1 MRPRRPLRSAL
12 LVVGLAALAVAG
24 GAQAKSFSLPQADVF
39 VQVAPDGSL
48 NVDEHITYSFSGP
61 FRGGYRE
68 IPLRSGESIDNV
80 GVSENGRA
88 YRSGGCTE
96 LGCADA
102 PGTYGAARDGSSVR
116 IVWHYQANSEIRT
129 FQVHYRLKGV
139 AVAYDDVVDVDLEV
153 WGSEWKEQLGRLAA
167 TESAPGKIL
176 RAWGHPVYVRGDVQ
190 LLGKKVLLR
199 ALNVPA
205 GQFVEL
211 RTVIPRS
218 AFTSTAGMR
227 VVSGTGLDQIV
238 KEETASAAT
247 FAKDKQR
254 IDHAKEHPWRYL
266 LAVFLLGTIPAFLT
280 VGAVFWFYGRELKTG
295 YDREYEQEPPT
306 DTEAALVPTLLRQGG
321 EAGSFEFTATLFD
334 LIRRGVYTSKQVT
347 TDRATWGGLRT
358 ESVSDLE
365 LAAGKRDDLT
375 AWESAVAD
383 VVDGIVASGPERLSN
398 FRERIEADRTTMSTH
413 FTAFKANVGNEV
425 GNRKWFISRGAVALA
440 LTLILFAAAGAILCF
455 AAINGWRSVYPR
467 WSDVV
472 LLGLGVAAFIDA
484 AIVLGALTQRRLW
497 RRRSNDGEVEAERWE
512 AFRRYLT
519 DFPRL
524 QEAPPATLALW
535 ERLLVYGIAFG
546 IAERVLQAAHMA
558 MPEALAT
565 SSSIFWI
572 TNGGGLG
579 SGASS
584 MGIGDLAS
592 GFGSALAPPSSG
604 SGGFGGGFSGGG
616 GFGGGGGGGGAW

>member
-1 MRPRRPLRSAL
+1 M
-12 LVVGLAALAVAG
+12 
-24 GAQAKSFSLPQADVF
+24 
-39 VQVAPDGSL
+39 QVARDGSL
-48 NVDEHITYSFSGP
+48 DVDERITYAFSGP
-61 FRGGYRE
+61 FSGGYRE
-68 IPLRSGESIDNV
+68 IPLRSGESIDAIRV
-80 GVSENGRA
+80 TENGHA
-88 YRSGGCTE
+88 YRTGGCTE

-102 PGTYGAARDGSSVR
+102 PGTFGAARVGNSVR
-116 IVWHYQANSEIRT
+116 IVWHYQANSELRT
-129 FQVHYRLKGV
+129 FQVHYRLKGL
-139 AVAYDDVVDVDLEV
+139 AVAYDDVVDVNLQV
-153 WGSEWKEQLGRLAA
+153 WGSEWKEPLGRLTA
-167 TESAPGKIL
+167 TETAPAPIM

-190 LLGKKVLLR
+190 LTTDNVLLR

-205 GQFVEL
+205 GQYVEL

-218 AFTSTAGMR
+218 AFTSTTGMR
-227 VVSGTGLDQIV
+227 VASGKGLGKIV
-238 KEETASAAT
+238 AQETADAAS
-247 FAKDKQR
+247 FDKDKQR
-254 IDHAKEHPWRYL
+254 IDHAKQHPWRYL
-266 LAVFLLGTIPAFLT
+266 LTIFLLGTVPAFLV
-280 VGAVFWFYGRELKTG
+280 VGIVFWFYGRELKTG

-306 DTEAALVPTLLRQGG
+306 ETEPALVPTLLRQGG

-365 LAAGKRDDLT
+365 LAAGKRDQLT

-383 VVDGIVASGPERLSN
+383 VVDGIIATGPERLSN
-398 FRERIEADRTTMSTH
+398 FRARIESDRTTMSKH
-413 FTAFKANVGNEV
+413 FTSFKANVGNEI
-425 GNRKWFISRGAVALA
+425 GNRKWFISRGAVPLALA
-440 LTLILFAAAGAILCF
+440 WILFAALGAILF
-455 AAINGWRSVYPR
+455 FTAIKGWRSVYPR

-484 AIVLGALTQRRLW
+484 AIVLGALTQRKLW
-497 RRRSNDGEVEAERWE
+497 RRRSRDGEVEAERWE

-572 TNGGGLG
+572 TNG
-579 SGASS
+579 SAARARAHRRWVSAIS
-584 MGIGDLAS
+584 RP
-592 GFGSALAPPSSG
+592 GSALLSRRRRRARAASAAASRVEAGAAEAAEAAGPGRDVAREDALRRRYPVGTQESRRESS
-604 SGGFGGGFSGGG
+604 
-616 GFGGGGGGGGAW
+616 